1 MKMKMN
7 DAVSVPVS
15 MEVRAELARTSRWT
29 CRSDP
34 AG

>member
-15 MEVRAELARTSRWT
+15 MEVRAELVL
-29 CRSDP
+29 DEP
-34 AG
+34 LDLP